1 MWLTGAE
8 REKRAIEAARELG
21 IDYTEQVQRAG
32 QDAWPGGA
40 GVDAGVGGGCPVPG
54 HTSMVRREPIGVAG
68 LITPWD
74 YPLLTMVTKL
84 GPALVAGIAVVLK
97 PSEQTPLTALRLRR
111 RVPLIVTAQFHDR
124 VAEEQVRAVSSLCVG
139 APTDPGTEM
148 GPWPTPH
155 TPNAS
160 GASSTARPGP
170 GSRGQSLARWLDPIH
185 DRLRQLGRQVRLKL
199 FVQHQDPPVNRS
211 DE

>member
-74 YPLLTMVTKL
+74 YPLLAMVTKL

-111 RVPLIVTAQFHDR
+111 RVPRHRHGPIPR
-124 VAEEQVRAVSSLCVG
+124 PCRG
-139 APTDPGTEM
+139 GT
-148 GPWPTPH
+148 
-155 TPNAS
+155 
-160 GASSTARPGP
+160 GP
-170 GSRGQSLARWLDPIH
+170 GGFLAVRGRSHRPRHRDGSLAHAAHAERVRGFLDRAAGAGVQGPIPSEVAGPH
-185 DRLRQLGRQVRLKL
+185 
-199 FVQHQDPPVNRS
+199 P
-211 DE
+211 